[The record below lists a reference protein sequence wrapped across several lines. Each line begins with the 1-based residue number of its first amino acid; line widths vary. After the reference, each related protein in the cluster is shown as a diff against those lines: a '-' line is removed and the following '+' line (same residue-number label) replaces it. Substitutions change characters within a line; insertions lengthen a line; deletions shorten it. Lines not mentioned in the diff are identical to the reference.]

1 MLYEVITDICYRFYH
16 TAAYRCMASD
26 IKNIHIRKYVTCIT
40 VRAVSKILN
49 SQNGYITTPAS
60 HYRSFTMS
68 QALHFYMDTHD
79 KNNGTFPEGIT
90 PDALAEF
97 YKNYEKACEEE
108 GVRNNFV

>member
-1 MLYEVITDICYRFYH
+1 
-16 TAAYRCMASD
+16 
-26 IKNIHIRKYVTCIT
+26 
-40 VRAVSKILN
+40 
-49 SQNGYITTPAS
+49 
-60 HYRSFTMS
+60 MS

-108 GVRNNFV
+108 GVISLKIHVGFNEGRAFCLNMAPDANAVFRVHQKVGLPFDSITEVSTISPADLLRIS